1 MRAALQVDGMKAIKV
16 FDPSTYGLTT
26 RSNLT
31 AKRWYPSTIT
41 LANGDIY
48 IPGKPSE
55 LFRMSP
61 THAHAGL
68 CYAVYAHA

>member
-1 MRAALQVDGMKAIKV
+1 MKSIKV

-41 LANGDIY
+41 LPNGDIY
-48 IPGKPSE
+48 VPGG
-55 LFRMSP
+55 L
-61 THAHAGL
+61 HAAAAA
-68 CYAVYAHA
+68 AVDLVQQQQQQ

>member
-1 MRAALQVDGMKAIKV
+1 MKAIKV

-41 LANGDIY
+41 LPNGDIY
-48 IPGKPSE
+48 IPGEPGQEAAAQERGRVCIMHGAPKCGGVCG
-55 LFRMSP
+55 RGGM
-61 THAHAGL
+61 
-68 CYAVYAHA
+68 

>member
-1 MRAALQVDGMKAIKV
+1 MKAIKV

-41 LANGDIY
+41 LPNGDIY
-48 IPGKPSE
+48 IPG
-55 LFRMSP
+55 
-61 THAHAGL
+61 GL
-68 CYAVYAHA
+68 QMQI